1 MRPADLLVDFEH
13 RGFRFF
19 VRDDQLLVAPSDRLT
34 DDQREAIRVMRAQLV
49 GLVKSRALGFP
60 TPPPRCPACGYVAF
74 YQSQHNGTWGCARC
88 FRSAARLAA
97 VIQISPLAAP
107 RVSDRPAPL
116 EAAR

>member
-1 MRPADLLVDFEH
+1 MAPAELLRDLEH

-19 VRDDQLLVAPSDRLT
+19 VRDGDLLIDPADELT
-34 DDQREAIRVMRAQLV
+34 DDQREAIRVIRPQLV
-49 GLVKSRALGFP
+49 GLVKHRALGFP

-74 YQSQHNGTWGCARC
+74 YQSQHDGTWGCARC

-97 VIQISPLAAP
+97 VIHISPLAAP
-107 RVSDRPAPL
+107 GVSDGPAPV